1 MGRPRKRVEKVEKK
15 KSKRSE
21 KKEQAEQKTKDDKRA
36 LKLVLQEA
44 ERYRKS
50 PKEKEK
56 EQKKS
61 AKKSK
66 KEEKVEWENEP
77 ATWVDRSDDE
87 SSEREPIEEDDATHS
102 SSEEEETS
110 SEEDSLFDEAE
121 GRCADGI
128 YSALEWVPHMEPNKH
143 ISSICVAS
151 RNSGKSYLMKSLI
164 KNMLRGFF
172 DLYIVISDTAD
183 TRKEYKEAAEEEE
196 GVMCEAFDHLPQG
209 LWDNIK
215 AEHDQAIA
223 DGVKPLSI
231 CIILDDASAM
241 GIGLDQQLKSLY
253 CNARHCSTSIFWS
266 LHHPKVCDTLIR
278 ANSDLI
284 IVLKIKSPQMK
295 ESVIKNLLL
304 GSVEFDAIGLPQPKK
319 SMVVPFYEQVLKTYC
334 RDQGDALILDQR
346 PRNQRGNNTNEELFC
361 YRAPKE
367 VKRKPVQEDD
377 RPHD

>member
-1 MGRPRKRVEKVEKK
+1 MTRPRKRVEKVEKK

-21 KKEQAEQKTKDDKRA
+21 RKEEEEEKTKDDKRA

-56 EQKKS
+56 EQKKAS
-61 AKKSK
+61 RKAKKEAEP
-66 KEEKVEWENEP
+66 EEEEE
-77 ATWVDRSDDE
+77 E

-102 SSEEEETS
+102 SSEEED
-110 SEEDSLFDEAE
+110 SEEDSLFEEPE
-121 GRCADGI
+121 GRCADGM
-128 YSALEWVPHMEPNKH
+128 YVPLEWVPHMEPNKH
-143 ISSICVAS
+143 ISSICLAS
-151 RNSGKSYLMKSLI
+151 RNSGKSYLMRSLI
-164 KNMLRGFF
+164 KNSLRGFF

-196 GVMCEAFDHLPQG
+196 GVMCEAFDHLPHA

-241 GIGLDQQLKSLY
+241 GVGQDQQLLSLY
-253 CNARHCSTSIFWS
+253 CNARHCATSIFWS
-266 LHHPKVCDTLIR
+266 LHHPRVVSTIIR

-284 IVLKIKSPQMK
+284 IVLKIKAPQMK
-295 ESVIKNLLL
+295 ESVIKNLLMGSIDFPQL
-304 GSVEFDAIGLPQPKK
+304 GLASPKSEK
-319 SMVVPFYEQVLKTYC
+319 KFFESALSTFCKN
-334 RDQGDALILDQR
+334 QGDALVLDQR
-346 PRNQRGNNTNEELFC
+346 PRNQRGNDTEEELFR

-367 VKRKPVQEDD
+367 VKRKPVKEDD

>member
-21 KKEQAEQKTKDDKRA
+21 EKDQVEQKTKDDKRA

-56 EQKKS
+56 EQK
-61 AKKSK
+61 
-66 KEEKVEWENEP
+66 E
-77 ATWVDRSDDE
+77 VDRKKRKEWLASKPPKP
-87 SSEREPIEEDDATHS
+87 RKPIEEDDATHS
-102 SSEEEETS
+102 STEEEEESEEEDTS
-110 SEEDSLFDEAE
+110 SEEDSLFEEPE
-121 GRCADGI
+121 GRCTDGI

-183 TRKEYKEAAEEEE
+183 TRKEYKEAAEEED

-346 PRNQRGNNTNEELFC
+346 PRNQRGNDTNEELFC

-367 VKRKPVQEDD
+367 VKRKPIQEDD